1 MCRRSS
7 VTLCTILLHF
17 VLHAVQQVFGHDG
30 RRTRLVRVVAYVVQ
44 GDQLIREPVRHGPD
58 GRRLH
63 VHGPGHRRQLV
74 AVRAQLLG
82 AGERQVVV
90 RHVHGLLVVLL
101 MVWVVRVVR
110 RWRRRWV
117 RRQPKRLDG
126 RKRGRAGLG
135 HGRRVRQVLRGCCG

>member
-1 MCRRSS
+1 M
-7 VTLCTILLHF
+7 VGTTMPAVHHPLLLHL

-44 GDQLIREPVRHGPD
+44 RDQLVGEPVGPD

-82 AGERQVVV
+82 A
-90 RHVHGLLVVLL
+90 
-101 MVWVVRVVR
+101 
-110 RWRRRWV
+110 
-117 RRQPKRLDG
+117 
-126 RKRGRAGLG
+126 
-135 HGRRVRQVLRGCCG
+135 